1 MSLLDSLS
9 NSTSGLSAQSYALN
23 NISGNIA
30 NSTTPGFKSTET
42 SFADMLA
49 QTEGGTQP
57 SGGVS
62 LRSRSSV
69 DLQGTVASTGV
80 ATNLAIS
87 GDGYFVVRQNTGSAQ
102 SPSFTG
108 DAAYTRRGDF
118 APDANGYL
126 VNGAGYYLFA
136 GASAGAPVQVP
147 TGTTES
153 VSDLAVSSAG
163 KLSATMADGSTQ
175 DLGSLTLAQFGTQ
188 DGLASLD
195 GSTYVATAQ
204 SGAPS
209 FGLDGAT
216 VTGGSVEQSNA
227 SISDQF
233 SKMIETQQA
242 YSANTKVM
250 NAANEVLQDA
260 LTMYV

>member
-1 MSLLDSLS
+1 MSLLDALS
-9 NSTSGLSAQSYALN
+9 NSTAGLTTQSYALN

-30 NSTTPGFKSTET
+30 NSTTAGFKSTET

-49 QTEGGTQP
+49 QTEGGSQP
-57 SGGVS
+57 SGGVA
-62 LRSRSSV
+62 LRTRSTV

-87 GDGYFVVRQNTGSAQ
+87 GDGYFVVRQNTGAAQ
-102 SPSFTG
+102 TPSFSGGT
-108 DAAYTRRGDF
+108 AYTRRGDF
-118 APDANGYL
+118 APDSNGYL
-126 VNGAGYYLFA
+126 QNGAGYYLFA
-136 GASAGAPVQVP
+136 GPSAATPVQVP
-147 TGTTES
+147 TGTTDS
-153 VSDLAVSSAG
+153 VSSLSVSSDG
-163 KLSATMADGSTQ
+163 KLSTTSSDGSTQ
-175 DLGSLTLAQFGTQ
+175 ALGPLTLAQFDSP

-195 GSTYVATAQ
+195 GSTYVATDR

-242 YSANTKVM
+242 YSANTKVL
-250 NAANEVLQDA
+250 NAANEMLQDA